1 MTASHSSHTSPDGP
15 VTVVVD
21 PGEPPY
27 DAPPVLELRGAMDTG
42 RLEAALDRI
51 AARLPDGPRWRHR
64 ITRHGPGHHTVRLT
78 AGTPGG
84 LPVGLLADLLTDR
97 LPAGTVIRALA
108 PSPLQRE
115 LMADADAHPGTGRH
129 VEQLTWVW
137 HGPLDPERFT
147 AAWQALFDR
156 ESVLRAAFAD
166 SPEPRIVLHD
176 HVEADVVRLPHGTD
190 DWAALVERDRRRG
203 LDPRRPGPLRV
214 TVLDGGPAGSATAPP
229 TRVLLTY
236 HHALLDDWSARLLL
250 RGFCRAYLADGRLPG
265 GERRP
270 DLGDHAH
277 WLAGQDTAAA
287 REFWSWAAPP
297 PGAAHSPLPAAEA
310 TATGTTVPAPGGTDT
325 SDGTGGTGGTDGT
338 DTSDGTSGTSGTDGT
353 DVSGGTGGTG
363 AGTGRA
369 RLRLTAGQT
378 ARLSAWAA
386 AWGSTESGALQA
398 AWALLLY
405 RAAGSAG
412 HPVPVRFSV
421 ALSGRGILLE
431 GAECLPGALRNPLPL
446 SVVVDPRSSVPRL
459 LTALRDRLLDMSAYE
474 WVSAG
479 QIRAWTQAP
488 DRPPGP
494 PGSLVVFESR
504 PRVLEGVVGE
514 LAAQGVRVASPET
527 RGART
532 AFPLTLVARHHED
545 GGLVVN
551 VTYDRARFTGVTGLL
566 GHLGRLMRELP
577 RVADESTSIAG
588 VLELLADGD
597 TAPADPATH
606 TDPAA
611 DTGPGVPADP
621 AADRDP
627 GAGACA
633 DSGGTRGEG
642 AFPVITLRPARD
654 SAAGTVCLL
663 PSHGNPRRC
672 YDLLA
677 RSYRGPEALV
687 LLGSVPRDPRAVY
700 TALRSLAGAGGRLV
714 LAGFSGCG
722 ETAYETARLITADGG
737 RPPLLVLAA
746 ASAGAGDFARLL
758 EAAAR
763 RAG

>member
-1 MTASHSSHTSPDGP
+1 MTASHSSHTSPDEP
-15 VTVVVD
+15 MTVVVD

-27 DAPPVLELRGAMDTG
+27 DTPAVLELRGAMDTG

-51 AARLPDGPRWRHR
+51 AARLPDGPRWQHR
-64 ITRHGPGHHTVRLT
+64 ITYHGPGHHTVRLT
-78 AGTPGG
+78 TGTPGDV
-84 LPVGLLADLLTDR
+84 PVGLLADLLTDL
-97 LPAGTVIRALA
+97 LPVGTVIRTLT

-214 TVLDGGPAGSATAPP
+214 TVLGGGPAGSVTAPP

-236 HHALLDDWSARLLL
+236 HHALLDDFSARLLL

-277 WLAGQDTAAA
+277 WIAGQDTAAA

-297 PGAAHSPLPAAEA
+297 PDAAHSPLPAAEA
-310 TATGTTVPAPGGTDT
+310 TATTAVLAPGGT
-325 SDGTGGTGGTDGT
+325 
-338 DTSDGTSGTSGTDGT
+338 
-353 DVSGGTGGTG
+353 G
-363 AGTGRA
+363 AVTGRA
-369 RLRLTAGQT
+369 RLRLTAAQT

-386 AWGSTESGALQA
+386 TWGSTESGALQA

-405 RAAGSAG
+405 RATGSADAEA
-412 HPVPVRFSV
+412 VRFSV
-421 ALSGRGILLE
+421 ALSGRGILME
-431 GAECLPGALRNPLPL
+431 GAERLPGALRNPLPM

-459 LTALRDRLLDMSAYE
+459 LTALRDRLLDMAAYE

-479 QIRAWTQAP
+479 QIRAWTEAP

-504 PRVLEGVVGE
+504 PRLLEGVVTE
-514 LAAQGVRVASPET
+514 LAAQGVRVALPET

-532 AFPLTLVARHHED
+532 AFPVTLVAHHHDD

-551 VTYDRARFTGVTGLL
+551 VSYDRARFTGVTDVL

-588 VLELLADGD
+588 VLELMADGD
-597 TAPADPATH
+597 AAHADSAR
-606 TDPAA
+606 DAGARA
-611 DTGPGVPADP
+611 DTDATQEEGV
-621 AADRDP
+621 
-627 GAGACA
+627 
-633 DSGGTRGEG
+633 
-642 AFPVITLRPARD
+642 FPVITLRPARD
-654 SAAGTVCLL
+654 SGAGIVCLL
-663 PSHGNPRRC
+663 PSHHNPRRC

-687 LLGSVPRDPRAVY
+687 LLGSLPRDPRAMY
-700 TALRSLAGAGGRLV
+700 TALRPLADVGGHLV

-722 ETAYETARLITADGG
+722 ETAYETARLIMAAGG

-746 ASAGAGDFARLL
+746 ASTDADDFARLL

-763 RAG
+763 RTG